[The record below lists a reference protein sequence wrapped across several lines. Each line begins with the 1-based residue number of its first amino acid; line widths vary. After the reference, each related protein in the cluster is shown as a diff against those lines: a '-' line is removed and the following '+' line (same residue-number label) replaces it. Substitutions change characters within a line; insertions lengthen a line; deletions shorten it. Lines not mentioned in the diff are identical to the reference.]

1 MDLEGLKVGFA
12 ITGSF
17 CTIADALPQLEEIV
31 RQGAHA
37 IPIMSEIVYST
48 DTRFTKAKELIWQV
62 EDITGEKIIHT
73 ICDAE
78 PIGPKNFL
86 TYLLL
91 RRVPA
96 IHCRN
101 WQTVLTIRL
110 LQWRQMRHRGYGN
123 PDNPEIK
130 RKIEY

>member
-78 PIGPKNFL
+78 PIGPKK
-86 TYLLL
+86 LLDIL
-91 RRVPA
+91 VIAPCTGNTLSKLA
-96 IHCRN
+96 N
-101 WQTVLTIRL
+101 GVNDTTVT
-110 LQWRQMRHRGYGN
+110 MAAN
-123 PDNPEIK
+123 AV
-130 RKIEY
+130 